1 MIAIE
6 DQARSIFLAAL
17 ERAAD
22 QWPAF
27 LDDACGANAEL
38 WARAGQL
45 LHAHQAMGSIHGGGA
60 GAPAAASAEPLGE
73 GPGSVIGPYTLL
85 EQIGEGGFAV
95 VFVAEQTQ
103 AAVANLAEDLTQR
116 CKDAKRR
123 RRKQRF
129 STFSLANPQAQC
141 YDTAVFLL
149 RNRRFSNETHHALPQ
164 SSCRTELLVRDCW
177 TRRVAIAV

>member
-27 LDDACGANAEL
+27 LDDACGANAEVR
-38 WARAGQL
+38 ARADQL
-45 LHAHQAMGSIHGGGA
+45 LHAHQAMGSIHGYGA
-60 GAPAAASAEPLGE
+60 GAPAASAEPLGE

-103 AAVANLAEDLTQR
+103 PV
-116 CKDAKRR
+116 
-123 RRKQRF
+123 RRKV
-129 STFSLANPQAQC
+129 
-141 YDTAVFLL
+141 AVKILKPGMDS
-149 RNRRFSNETHHALPQ
+149 RQ
-164 SSCRTELLVRDCW
+164 V
-177 TRRVAIAV
+177 VA